1 MYGIQAQRILM
12 KLSLMFENDVK
23 LYGIQAIN
31 SKLPLSK
38 LFENDV
44 KLYGIQACPFT
55 YAIILFV

>member
-1 MYGIQAQRILM
+1 
-12 KLSLMFENDVK
+12 MFENDVK

-55 YAIILFV
+55 YAIILYV